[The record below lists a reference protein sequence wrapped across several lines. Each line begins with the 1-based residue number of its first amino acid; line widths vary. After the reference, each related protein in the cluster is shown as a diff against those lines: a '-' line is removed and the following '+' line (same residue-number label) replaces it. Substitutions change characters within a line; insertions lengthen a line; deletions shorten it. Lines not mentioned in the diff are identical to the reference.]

1 MQLWRDGSIYEGEFF
16 SGKPH
21 GHGRLIHSSGSLA
34 ELIDSDSEDQDTGC
48 DIYVGEWLD
57 GKAHGYGEYCN
68 SNETTYKGYWVADRQ
83 HGEGLE
89 TWPDGSHYQG
99 PYIAGK
105 KHGESGLFVWA
116 DNSKYEG

>member
-1 MQLWRDGSIYEGEFF
+1 M
-16 SGKPH
+16 
-21 GHGRLIHSSGSLA
+21 
-34 ELIDSDSEDQDTGC
+34 IDSDSEDQDTGC

-105 KHGESGLFVWA
+105 KHGEPGLFVWA